1 MSPWISQCMQGYLNE
16 KPSPEKQPFST
27 FKPWTVAVPDHHHLR
42 IPPNQGAIPPEEGSE
57 CAREWHMQKWRF
69 GKVVWLG
76 LSAHWDLLGQT
87 PFKRHYFWHNLGQIM
102 RLSLSSSQFEQSRIK
117 FNTGAFD
124 STVTKN
130 MQQLLHNEWKIIII
144 ILFSQFR
151 LNSGEFFW
159 RSRGSEAQRSL
170 HARRS
175 TRVVHPGKWTDQA
188 LTALDVSPK
197 PVFTM
202 LYSVSCKLSFKKNTG
217 IGFWRW
223 IVQRPK
229 MQWLWP
235 VGDES
240 SALQWPCRC

>member
-1 MSPWISQCMQGYLNE
+1 MQGYLND

-124 STVTKN
+124 STVTKTCSN
-130 MQQLLHNEWKIIII
+130 CYKMSEKSYCSYSSDWIPVNLLKI
-144 ILFSQFR
+144 SR
-151 LNSGEFFW
+151 LW
-159 RSRGSEAQRSL
+159 GSAFIACSAI
-170 HARRS
+170 HKS
-175 TRVVHPGKWTDQA
+175 CSSWCHKWTDQA
-188 LTALDVSPK
+188 PQHWMSAPNL
-197 PVFTM
+197 VFST
-202 LYSVSCKLSFKKNTG
+202 L
-217 IGFWRW
+217 
-223 IVQRPK
+223 
-229 MQWLWP
+229 
-235 VGDES
+235 
-240 SALQWPCRC
+240 